1 MKKFKLSKIPFP
13 SDLKIIKNF
22 FSNENSEEIAKLNK
36 NIFMQIGLAFFT
48 IVLTVVILFA
58 MTSAW
63 YTNIAQTS
71 GLVFEV
77 EPWGFDGE
85 IITSEK
91 AVEAGPGDN
100 GIVHLEAENNSDG
113 IIDISVN
120 VSKSGMSPE
129 MQKRMFFYVETSATR
144 EGETMERVYVNNH
157 EGYTYTVFN
166 QSSLTLTEK
175 VSNAPKLK
183 WQWVY
188 DVLGYYVLGTE
199 MGGSVTVEEYLR
211 PIEYDYDKATF
222 AKTTTTVDGEEKE
235 VYKILTVDGETAPED
250 FLYMI
255 SATDGY
261 KGNIDTGK
269 SIGGYYRV
277 EVDENGYGV
286 YAYLCSY
293 SEIETAIMDDTKM
306 GILAQKKAEEN
317 EQLTE
322 DQIKLLTHKAKLN
335 VSAQK
340 NEAPAVNVSNAETL
354 QEIIDSGNYNYV
366 QLSSDIEVETL
377 VIPDGANI
385 MIDLNGKTIEGTD
398 KNVID
403 AKPGSSV
410 TMVNGTISGPAEGTA
425 VNAVGAEVNMSN
437 INISGMHYGVYVG
450 DSNDNNVLD
459 STVRIV
465 GSTIETESCAVF
477 VSGNG
482 LASEQKTTVVI
493 EKSTLKSEGIV
504 ISGNG
509 TTTGNGRWGTDINI
523 INSEI
528 KNETGIGAG
537 IYQPQKDSTLTIY
550 SSTVSGYTAIALKAG
565 SAKIIDSTIAGTGEH
580 NTPAF
585 GNSGFS
591 DTGDAVYIET
601 GYGHDIS
608 LEIDGTSILTSTYG
622 QSLRV
627 FEENAPFVKINIIS
641 GVFDEAQPD
650 EYIAEGSVQKG
661 SVQNGT
667 IVSVLQSSEE

>member
-13 SDLKIIKNF
+13 NDLKINKNF
-22 FSNENSEEIAKLNK
+22 FSNENSGEIAKLNK
-36 NIFMQIGLAFFT
+36 NIFMQIGLAFLT

-91 AVEAGPGDN
+91 SVKAGPGDN
-100 GIVHLEAENNSDG
+100 GIIHLEAENNSDN
-113 IIDISVN
+113 IIDISVS
-120 VSKSGMSPE
+120 VSKNEMLPE
-129 MQKRMFFYVETSATR
+129 MQKRLFFYVETNSVR
-144 EGETMERVYVNNH
+144 EGEKMERVYVNNH

-188 DVLGYYVLGTE
+188 DVLGYYVLGTANSDR
-199 MGGSVTVEEYLR
+199 SVTVEEYLR

-235 VYKILTVDGETAPED
+235 VYKILTVDGETTLAE
-250 FLYMI
+250 FLAEV
-255 SATDGY
+255 SDSDGY
-261 KGNIDTGK
+261 SGTIRGEVSTGEF
-269 SIGGYYRV
+269 YPV
-277 EVDENGYGV
+277 EVDGEGYGV

-293 SEIETAIMDDTKM
+293 SDIEMATKYDTNL
-306 GILAQKKAEEN
+306 GNLAQEKAEEN

-340 NEAPAVNVSNAETL
+340 NAAPAVSIGSAETL
-354 QEIIDSGNYNYV
+354 KEIIASGEFNYV
-366 QLSSDIEVETL
+366 QLSSNIDVETL

-385 MIDLNGKTIEGTD
+385 MIDLNGKTIEGSG

-403 AKPGSSV
+403 AEPGSSV
-410 TMVNGTISGPAEGTA
+410 TMVNGTISGPETANA

-450 DSNDNNVLD
+450 DSTEDNAID

-465 GSTIETESCAVF
+465 GSVIDTKSCAVF

-493 EKSTLKSEGIV
+493 EKSTLKSDGIV

-523 INSEI
+523 IDCDI
-528 KNETGIGAG
+528 IGNEGAVGAG
-537 IYQPQKDSTLTIY
+537 IYQPQKDSTVTIY
-550 SSTVSGYTAIALKAG
+550 KSRVSAYTAVAIKAG
-565 SAKIIDSTIAGTGEH
+565 SAKIIDSTIKGTGTYNE
-580 NTPAF
+580 PAF

-608 LEIDGTSILTSTYG
+608 LEIDENSVLKHDDASSR
-622 QSLRV
+622 SLRV
-627 FEENAPFVKINIIS
+627 FKEDAPFVKVNIIS
-641 GVFDEAQPD
+641 GEFDEAQPE
-650 EYIAEGSVQKG
+650 EYIAEGSVQ
-661 SVQNGT
+661 NGT
-667 IVSVLQSSEE
+667 TVSVLQSSEE

>member
-13 SDLKIIKNF
+13 NDLKINKNF
-22 FSNENSEEIAKLNK
+22 FSNENSGEIAKLNK
-36 NIFMQIGLAFFT
+36 NIFMQIGLAFLT

-91 AVEAGPGDN
+91 SVEAGPGDN
-100 GIVHLEAENNSDG
+100 GIIHLEAENNSDN

-120 VSKSGMSPE
+120 VSKNEMLPE
-129 MQKRMFFYVETSATR
+129 MQKRLFFYVETNSVR
-144 EGETMERVYVNNH
+144 EGEKMERVYVNNH

-188 DVLGYYVLGTE
+188 DVLGYYVLGTANSDE
-199 MGGSVTVEEYLR
+199 SVTVEEYLR

-235 VYKILTVDGETAPED
+235 VYKILTVDGKTTLTE
-250 FLYMI
+250 FLAEVFA
-255 SATDGY
+255 SDGY
-261 KGNIDTGK
+261 SGGTVPDDVSTGK
-269 SIGGYYRV
+269 FYRV
-277 EVDENGYGV
+277 EVDEDGHGV

-293 SEIETAIMDDTKM
+293 SDIEMATKYDTNL
-306 GILAQKKAEEN
+306 GDLAQKKAEGN
-317 EQLTE
+317 ELFAAKE
-322 DQIKLLTHKAKLN
+322 LLLTHKAKLN

-340 NEAPAVNVSNAETL
+340 NAAPAVSIGSAETL
-354 QEIIDSGNYNYV
+354 QEIIDSGEFNYV
-366 QLSSDIEVETL
+366 QLSSNIDVETL

-385 MIDLNGKTIEGTD
+385 MIDLNGKTIEGSG

-403 AKPGSSV
+403 AEPGSSV
-410 TMVNGTISGPAEGTA
+410 TMVNGTIAGSETANA

-450 DSNDNNVLD
+450 DSTEDNAID

-465 GSTIETESCAVF
+465 GSTINTKSCAVF

-493 EKSTLKSEGIV
+493 ENSTLMSDGIV

-523 INSEI
+523 IDCDI
-528 KNETGIGAG
+528 IGNEGAVGAG
-537 IYQPQKDSTLTIY
+537 IYQPQKDSTVTIY
-550 SSTVSGYTAIALKAG
+550 HSTVSAYTAVAIKAG
-565 SAKIIDSTIAGTGEH
+565 SVKIIDSIIEGTGAYNE
-580 NTPAF
+580 PAF
-585 GNSGFS
+585 ENSGFS

-608 LEIDGTSILTSTYG
+608 LEIDGTSKLTSENG
-622 QSLRV
+622 QSIRV
-627 FEENAPFVKINIIS
+627 FKEDAPFVKVNIIS
-641 GVFDEAQPD
+641 GEFDEAQPK
-650 EYIAEGSVQKG
+650 EYIAEGSEQT
-661 SVQNGT
+661 GT
-667 IVSVLQSSEE
+667 KVSVLQSSEE

>member
-13 SDLKIIKNF
+13 NDLKINKNF
-22 FSNENSEEIAKLNK
+22 FSNENSGEIAKLNK
-36 NIFMQIGLAFFT
+36 NIFMQIGLAFLT

-91 AVEAGPGDN
+91 SVEAGPGDN
-100 GIVHLEAENNSDG
+100 GIIHLEAENNSDN

-120 VSKSGMSPE
+120 VSKNEMLPE
-129 MQKRMFFYVETSATR
+129 MQKRLFFYVETNSVR
-144 EGETMERVYVNNH
+144 EGEKMERVYVNNH

-188 DVLGYYVLGTE
+188 DVLGYYVLGTANSDE
-199 MGGSVTVEEYLR
+199 SVTVEEYLR

-235 VYKILTVDGETAPED
+235 VYKILTVDGKTTLTE
-250 FLYMI
+250 FLTEVFA
-255 SATDGY
+255 SDGY
-261 KGNIDTGK
+261 SGGTVPNDVSTGK
-269 SIGGYYRV
+269 FYRV
-277 EVDENGYGV
+277 EVDEDGHGV

-293 SEIETAIMDDTKM
+293 SDIEMATKYDTNL
-306 GILAQKKAEEN
+306 GNLAQKKANSESVDEE
-317 EQLTE
+317 LTYRA
-322 DQIKLLTHKAKLN
+322 QLN

-340 NEAPAVNVSNAETL
+340 NEAPAVSVSDPETL
-354 QEIIDSGNYNYV
+354 KAIIASGDYNYV
-366 QLSSDIEVETL
+366 QLSSSINVDSLE
-377 VIPDGANI
+377 IPDGAKI
-385 MIDLNGKTIEGTD
+385 MIDLGGNTISGTAA
-398 KNVID
+398 KVVD

-465 GSTIETESCAVF
+465 GSEIKTSSCAVF

-493 EKSTLKSEGIV
+493 EKSTLMSDGIV

-523 INSEI
+523 IDSDI
-528 KNETGIGAG
+528 IGNEGAVGAG
-537 IYQPQKDSTLTIY
+537 IYQPQKDSTITIY
-550 SSTVSGYTAIALKAG
+550 KSTVSAYTAVAIKAG
-565 SAKIIDSTIAGTGEH
+565 SAKIIDSIIEGTGTYNE
-580 NTPAF
+580 PAF

-608 LEIDGTSILTSTYG
+608 LEIDGTSILSTHG

-627 FEENAPFVKINIIS
+627 FKEDAPFVKINIIS
-641 GVFDEAQPD
+641 GEFGEAQP
-650 EYIAEGSVQKG
+650 EKYIAEGSVQ
-661 SVQNGT
+661 NGT
-667 IVSVLQSSEE
+667 TVSVLQSSEE

>member
-1 MKKFKLSKIPFP
+1 
-13 SDLKIIKNF
+13 
-22 FSNENSEEIAKLNK
+22 
-36 NIFMQIGLAFFT
+36 MQIGLAFFT

-199 MGGSVTVEEYLR
+199 NGGSITVEEYLR

-222 AKTTTTVDGEEKE
+222 EKTVDDEGKPI
-235 VYKILTVDGETAPED
+235 YKLLTVDGETEPED

-261 KGNIDTGK
+261 EGNIDTNG
-269 SIGGYYRV
+269 SIGGYYPV

-306 GILAQKKAEEN
+306 GILAQKKANGESISEE
-317 EQLTE
+317 LTYRA
-322 DQIKLLTHKAKLN
+322 QLN

-340 NEAPAVNVSNAETL
+340 NEAPAVSVGNAETL
-354 QEIIDSGNYNYV
+354 QEIIDSGDYNYV
-366 QLSSDIEVETL
+366 QLSSSINVDSLE
-377 VIPDGANI
+377 IPDGAKI
-385 MIDLNGKTIEGTD
+385 MIDLGGNTISGTAA
-398 KNVID
+398 KVVD

-523 INSEI
+523 IDSEI
-528 KNETGIGAG
+528 INENGIGAG

-550 SSTVSGYTAIALKAG
+550 DSTVSGYTAIALKAG

-608 LEIDGTSILTSTYG
+608 LEIDENSVLEHFDARSL
-622 QSLRV
+622 SLRV
-627 FEENAPFVKINIIS
+627 FEKDAPFVKINIIS
-641 GVFDEAQPD
+641 GEFKEEQPE
-650 EYIAEGSVQKG
+650 EYIAEG

>member
-13 SDLKIIKNF
+13 NDLKINKNF
-22 FSNENSEEIAKLNK
+22 FSNENSGEIAKLNK
-36 NIFMQIGLAFFT
+36 NIFMQIGLAFLT

-91 AVEAGPGDN
+91 SVEAGPGDN
-100 GIVHLEAENNSDG
+100 GIIHLEAENNSDN

-120 VSKSGMSPE
+120 VSKNEMLPE
-129 MQKRMFFYVETSATR
+129 MQKRLFFYVETNSVR
-144 EGETMERVYVNNH
+144 EGEKMERVYVNNH

-188 DVLGYYVLGTE
+188 DVLGYYVLGTAN
-199 MGGSVTVEEYLR
+199 GDGSVTVEEYLR

-222 AKTTTTVDGEEKE
+222 VKTVDDEGKSI
-235 VYKILTVDGETAPED
+235 YKLLTVDGETEPED

-261 KGNIDTGK
+261 KGNIDTDK
-269 SIGGYYRV
+269 SIGGYYPV

-293 SEIETAIMDDTKM
+293 SEIEMATRDDTEM
-306 GILAQKKAEEN
+306 GILAQKKANGESISEE
-317 EQLTE
+317 LTYRA
-322 DQIKLLTHKAKLN
+322 QLN

-340 NEAPAVNVSNAETL
+340 NEAPAVSVSDPETL
-354 QEIIDSGNYNYV
+354 KTIIASGDYNYV
-366 QLSSDIEVETL
+366 QLSSDINVDSLE
-377 VIPDGANI
+377 IPDGAKI
-385 MIDLNGKTIEGTD
+385 MIDLGGNTISGTAA
-398 KNVID
+398 KVVD

-410 TMVNGTISGPAEGTA
+410 TMVNGTVSGPAEGTA

-493 EKSTLKSEGIV
+493 ENSTLKSKGIV

-523 INSEI
+523 IDSEI
-528 KNETGIGAG
+528 INENGIGAG
-537 IYQPQKDSTLTIY
+537 IYQPQKDSTITIY
-550 SSTVSGYTAIALKAG
+550 HSTVSAYTAVAIKAG
-565 SAKIIDSTIAGTGEH
+565 SAKIIDSTIEGTGAYNE
-580 NTPAF
+580 PAF

-627 FEENAPFVKINIIS
+627 FKEDAPFVKINIIS
-641 GVFDEAQPD
+641 GIFKEEQPE
-650 EYIAEGSVQKG
+650 EYIAEGSVQ
-661 SVQNGT
+661 NGT
-667 IVSVLQSSEE
+667 EVFVSQTEE

>member
-13 SDLKIIKNF
+13 NDLKINKNF
-22 FSNENSEEIAKLNK
+22 FSNENSGEIAKLNK
-36 NIFMQIGLAFFT
+36 NIFMQIGLAFLT

-91 AVEAGPGDN
+91 SVEAGPGDN
-100 GIVHLEAENNSDG
+100 GIIHLEAENNSDN

-120 VSKSGMSPE
+120 VSKNEMLPE
-129 MQKRMFFYVETSATR
+129 MQKRLFFYVETNSVR
-144 EGETMERVYVNNH
+144 EGEKMERVYVNNH

-188 DVLGYYVLGTE
+188 DVLGYYVLGTANSDE
-199 MGGSVTVEEYLR
+199 SVTVEEYLR

-235 VYKILTVDGETAPED
+235 VYKILTVDGKTTLTE
-250 FLYMI
+250 FLTEVFA
-255 SATDGY
+255 SDGY
-261 KGNIDTGK
+261 SGGTVPDDVSTGK
-269 SIGGYYRV
+269 FYRV
-277 EVDENGYGV
+277 EVDEDGHGV

-293 SEIETAIMDDTKM
+293 SDIEMATKYDTNL
-306 GILAQKKAEEN
+306 GDLAQKKAEGN
-317 EQLTE
+317 ELFAAKE
-322 DQIKLLTHKAKLN
+322 LLLTHKAKLN

-340 NEAPAVNVSNAETL
+340 NAAPAVSIGSAETL
-354 QEIIDSGNYNYV
+354 KEIIDSGEFNYV
-366 QLSSDIEVETL
+366 QLSSNIDVETL

-385 MIDLNGKTIEGTD
+385 MIDLNGKTIEGSG

-403 AKPGSSV
+403 AEPGSSV
-410 TMVNGTISGPAEGTA
+410 TMVNGTIAGSETANA

-450 DSNDNNVLD
+450 DSTEDNAID

-465 GSTIETESCAVF
+465 GSTINTKSCAVF

-493 EKSTLKSEGIV
+493 ENSTLMSDGIV

-523 INSEI
+523 IDSYIIGN
-528 KNETGIGAG
+528 KGTVGAG
-537 IYQPQKDSTLTIY
+537 IYQPQKDSTVTIY
-550 SSTVSGYTAIALKAG
+550 HSTVSAYTAVAIKAG
-565 SAKIIDSTIAGTGEH
+565 SVKIIDSIIEGTGAYNE
-580 NTPAF
+580 PAF
-585 GNSGFS
+585 ENSGFS

-608 LEIDGTSILTSTYG
+608 LEIDGTSKLTSENG
-622 QSLRV
+622 QSIRV
-627 FEENAPFVKINIIS
+627 FEENAPFVKVNIIS
-641 GVFDEAQPD
+641 GEFDEAQPK
-650 EYIAEGSVQKG
+650 EYIAEGSEQT
-661 SVQNGT
+661 GT
-667 IVSVLQSSEE
+667 KVSVLQSSEE

>member
-1 MKKFKLSKIPFP
+1 
-13 SDLKIIKNF
+13 
-22 FSNENSEEIAKLNK
+22 
-36 NIFMQIGLAFFT
+36 MQIGLAFLT

-91 AVEAGPGDN
+91 SVEAGPGDN
-100 GIVHLEAENNSDG
+100 GIIHLEAENNSDN

-120 VSKSGMSPE
+120 VSKNEMLPE
-129 MQKRMFFYVETSATR
+129 MQKRLFFYVETNSVR
-144 EGETMERVYVNNH
+144 EGEKMERVYVNNH

-188 DVLGYYVLGTE
+188 DVLGYYVLGTAN
-199 MGGSVTVEEYLR
+199 GDGSVTVEEYLR

-235 VYKILTVDGETAPED
+235 VYKILTVDGKTTLTE
-250 FLYMI
+250 FLNEVFA
-255 SATDGY
+255 SDGY
-261 KGNIDTGK
+261 SGTEAVGEEVLTGK
-269 SIGGYYRV
+269 FYPV
-277 EVDENGYGV
+277 EVEDGHGV

-293 SEIETAIMDDTKM
+293 SDIEMATKYDTNL
-306 GILAQKKAEEN
+306 GNLAQEKAEEN
-317 EQLTE
+317 EQLTD
-322 DQIKLLTHKAKLN
+322 DQLLTHKAKLN

-340 NEAPAVNVSNAETL
+340 NAAPAVSIGSAENL
-354 QEIIDSGNYNYV
+354 QEIIDSGEFNYV
-366 QLSSDIEVETL
+366 QLSSNIDVDTL

-385 MIDLNGKTIEGTD
+385 MIDLNGKTIEGSG

-403 AKPGSSV
+403 AEPGSSV
-410 TMVNGTISGPAEGTA
+410 TMVNGTIAGSETANA

-450 DSNDNNVLD
+450 DSTEDNAID

-465 GSTIETESCAVF
+465 GSTINTKSCAVF

-493 EKSTLKSEGIV
+493 EKSTLKSDGIV

-523 INSEI
+523 IDCDI
-528 KNETGIGAG
+528 IGNEDTVGAG
-537 IYQPQKDSTLTIY
+537 IYQPQKDSTITIY
-550 SSTVSGYTAIALKAG
+550 KSRVSAYTAVAIKAG
-565 SAKIIDSTIAGTGEH
+565 SAKIIDSTIEGTGGYNE
-580 NTPAF
+580 PAF

-608 LEIDGTSILTSTYG
+608 LEIDGTSKLTSEYG
-622 QSLRV
+622 QSIRV
-627 FEENAPFVKINIIS
+627 FKEDAPFVKVNIIS
-641 GVFDEAQPD
+641 GEFDEEQPE
-650 EYIAEGSVQKG
+650 EYIAEGSEQT
-661 SVQNGT
+661 GT
-667 IVSVLQSSEE
+667 KVSVLQSSEE

>member
-175 VSNAPKLK
+175 VNNAPKLK

-199 MGGSVTVEEYLR
+199 NGGSITVEEYLR

-222 AKTTTTVDGEEKE
+222 VKTGDSEENTT
-235 VYKILTVDGETAPED
+235 YKLLTVDGETAPED

-261 KGNIDTGK
+261 EENINTSK
-269 SIGGYYRV
+269 SIGGYYPV

-306 GILAQKKAEEN
+306 GILAQKKANGEEVN
-317 EQLTE
+317 AELTYRA
-322 DQIKLLTHKAKLN
+322 QLN

-340 NEAPAVNVSNAETL
+340 NEAPAVSVSNPETL
-354 QEIIDSGNYNYV
+354 KAIIDSGDYNYV
-366 QLSSDIEVETL
+366 QLSSDINIDSLE
-377 VIPDGANI
+377 IPDGAKI
-385 MIDLNGKTIEGTD
+385 MIDLGGNTISGTAA
-398 KNVID
+398 KVVD

-410 TMVNGTISGPAEGTA
+410 TMVNGTVSGPAEGTA

-523 INSEI
+523 IDSEI
-528 KNETGIGAG
+528 INENGIGAG

-565 SAKIIDSTIAGTGEH
+565 SAKIIDSTIEGTGTYNE
-580 NTPAF
+580 PAF

-601 GYGHDIS
+601 GYGHDIN
-608 LEIDGTSILTSTYG
+608 LEIDEIDGTSILTSTHG

-627 FEENAPFVKINIIS
+627 FKEDAPFVKINIIS
-641 GVFDEAQPD
+641 GEFDEAQP
-650 EYIAEGSVQKG
+650 EKYIAEGSVQ
-661 SVQNGT
+661 NGT
-667 IVSVLQSSEE
+667 KVSVLQSSEE

>member
-13 SDLKIIKNF
+13 NDLKINKNF
-22 FSNENSEEIAKLNK
+22 FSNEKSGEIAKLNK
-36 NIFMQIGLAFFT
+36 NIFMQIGLAFLT

-91 AVEAGPGDN
+91 SVEAGPGDN
-100 GIVHLEAENNSDG
+100 GIIHLEAENNSDN

-120 VSKSGMSPE
+120 VSKNEMLPE
-129 MQKRMFFYVETSATR
+129 MQKRLFFYVETNSVR
-144 EGETMERVYVNNH
+144 EGEKMERVYVNNH

-188 DVLGYYVLGTE
+188 DVLGYYVLGTANSDR
-199 MGGSVTVEEYLR
+199 SVTVEEYLR

-235 VYKILTVDGETAPED
+235 IYKILTVDGETTLAE
-250 FLYMI
+250 FLAEV
-255 SATDGY
+255 SDSDGY
-261 KGNIDTGK
+261 SGTIQGEVSTGEF
-269 SIGGYYRV
+269 YPV
-277 EVDENGYGV
+277 EVDEEGYGV

-293 SEIETAIMDDTKM
+293 SDIEIATKEDTNW
-306 GILAQKKAEEN
+306 GNLAQKKAEGN
-317 EQLTE
+317 ELSAAE
-322 DQIKLLTHKAKLN
+322 ELLLTHKAKLN

-340 NEAPAVNVSNAETL
+340 NAAPAVSIGSAETL
-354 QEIIDSGNYNYV
+354 KEIIASGEFNYV
-366 QLSSDIEVETL
+366 QLSSNIDVDTL

-385 MIDLNGKTIEGTD
+385 MIDLNGKTIEGSG

-403 AKPGSSV
+403 AEPGSSV
-410 TMVNGTISGPAEGTA
+410 TMVNGTISGPETANA

-450 DSNDNNVLD
+450 DSTEDNAID

-465 GSTIETESCAVF
+465 GSVIDTKSCAVF

-493 EKSTLKSEGIV
+493 EKSTLKSDGIV

-523 INSEI
+523 IDCDI
-528 KNETGIGAG
+528 IGNEGAVGAG
-537 IYQPQKDSTLTIY
+537 IYQPQKDSTVTIY
-550 SSTVSGYTAIALKAG
+550 KSRVSAYTAVAIKAG
-565 SAKIIDSTIAGTGEH
+565 SAKIIDSTIKGTGTYNE
-580 NTPAF
+580 PAF

-608 LEIDGTSILTSTYG
+608 LEIDENSVLKHDDASSR
-622 QSLRV
+622 SLRV
-627 FEENAPFVKINIIS
+627 FKEDAPFVKVNIIS
-641 GVFDEAQPD
+641 GIFDEAQPK
-650 EYIAEGSVQKG
+650 EYIAEGSEQT
-661 SVQNGT
+661 GT
-667 IVSVLQSSEE
+667 KVSVLQSSEE

>member
-13 SDLKIIKNF
+13 NDLKINKNF
-22 FSNENSEEIAKLNK
+22 FSNENSGEIAKLNK
-36 NIFMQIGLAFFT
+36 NIFMQIGLAFLT

-91 AVEAGPGDN
+91 SVEAGPGDN
-100 GIVHLEAENNSDG
+100 GIIHLEAENNSDN

-120 VSKSGMSPE
+120 VSKNEMLPE
-129 MQKRMFFYVETSATR
+129 MQKRLFFYVETNSVR
-144 EGETMERVYVNNH
+144 EGEKMERVYVNNH

-188 DVLGYYVLGTE
+188 DVLGYYVLGTANSDE
-199 MGGSVTVEEYLR
+199 SVTVEEYLR

-235 VYKILTVDGETAPED
+235 VYKILTVDGETTLTE
-250 FLYMI
+250 FLAEVFA
-255 SATDGY
+255 SDGY
-261 KGNIDTGK
+261 GGTVPSKVSTGK
-269 SIGGYYRV
+269 FYPV
-277 EVDENGYGV
+277 EVDGDGHGV

-293 SEIETAIMDDTKM
+293 SDIEMATKYDTNL
-306 GILAQKKAEEN
+306 GNLAQKKAEGNGLSVAE
-317 EQLTE
+317 EL
-322 DQIKLLTHKAKLN
+322 LLTHKAKLN

-340 NEAPAVNVSNAETL
+340 NAAPAVSIGSAETL
-354 QEIIDSGNYNYV
+354 KEIIDSGEFNYV
-366 QLSSDIEVETL
+366 QLSSNIDVETL

-385 MIDLNGKTIEGTD
+385 MIDLNGKTIEGSG

-403 AKPGSSV
+403 AEPGSSV
-410 TMVNGTISGPAEGTA
+410 TMVNGTISGPETANA

-450 DSNDNNVLD
+450 DSTEDNAID

-465 GSTIETESCAVF
+465 GSTINTKSCAVF

-493 EKSTLKSEGIV
+493 ENSTLMSDGIV

-523 INSEI
+523 IDSYIIGN
-528 KNETGIGAG
+528 KGTVGAG
-537 IYQPQKDSTLTIY
+537 IYQPQKDSTVTIY
-550 SSTVSGYTAIALKAG
+550 HSTVSAYTAVAIKAG
-565 SAKIIDSTIAGTGEH
+565 SVKIIDSTIEGTGAYNE
-580 NTPAF
+580 PAF

-608 LEIDGTSILTSTYG
+608 LEIDENSVFKHFDARSL
-622 QSLRV
+622 SLRV
-627 FEENAPFVKINIIS
+627 FKEDAPFVKVNIIS
-641 GVFDEAQPD
+641 GEFDEAQPK
-650 EYIAEGSVQKG
+650 EYIAEGSEQT
-661 SVQNGT
+661 GT
-667 IVSVLQSSEE
+667 KVSVLQYSEE

>member
-199 MGGSVTVEEYLR
+199 NGGSITVEEYLR

-235 VYKILTVDGETAPED
+235 IYKILTVDGETTLAE
-250 FLYMI
+250 FLAEV
-255 SATDGY
+255 SDSDGY
-261 KGNIDTGK
+261 SGTIQGEVSTGEF
-269 SIGGYYRV
+269 YPV
-277 EVDENGYGV
+277 EVDEDGHGV

-293 SEIETAIMDDTKM
+293 SDIEMATKYDTNL
-306 GILAQKKAEEN
+306 GNLAQEKAEEN
-317 EQLTE
+317 EQLTDE
-322 DQIKLLTHKAKLN
+322 QIKLLTHKAKLN

-340 NEAPAVNVSNAETL
+340 NEAPAVSVSNAETL
-354 QEIIDSGNYNYV
+354 QTIIDSGNYNYV
-366 QLSSDIEVETL
+366 QLSSDINVDSLE
-377 VIPDGANI
+377 IPDGAKI
-385 MIDLNGKTIEGTD
+385 MIDLGGNTISGTAA
-398 KNVID
+398 KVVD

-523 INSEI
+523 IDSEI
-528 KNETGIGAG
+528 INENGIGAG

-550 SSTVSGYTAIALKAG
+550 NSTVSGYTAIALKAG
-565 SAKIIDSTIAGTGEH
+565 SAKIIDSTIAGTGVH
-580 NTPAF
+580 NAPAF

-608 LEIDGTSILTSTYG
+608 LEIDVNSILTSTYG
-622 QSLRV
+622 KSLRV
-627 FEENAPFVKINIIS
+627 FKEDAPFVKINIIS
-641 GVFDEAQPD
+641 GVFKEEQP
-650 EYIAEGSVQKG
+650 EGYIAEGSVQD
-661 SVQNGT
+661 GT

>member
-13 SDLKIIKNF
+13 NDLKINKNF
-22 FSNENSEEIAKLNK
+22 FSNENSGEIAKLNK
-36 NIFMQIGLAFFT
+36 NIFMQIGLAFLT

-91 AVEAGPGDN
+91 SVEAGPGDN
-100 GIVHLEAENNSDG
+100 GIIHLEAENNSDN

-120 VSKSGMSPE
+120 VSKNEMLPE
-129 MQKRMFFYVETSATR
+129 MQKRLFFYVETNSVR
-144 EGETMERVYVNNH
+144 EGEKMERVYVNNH

-188 DVLGYYVLGTE
+188 DVLGYYVLGTANSDE
-199 MGGSVTVEEYLR
+199 SVTVEEYLR

-235 VYKILTVDGETAPED
+235 VYKILTVDGKTTLTE
-250 FLYMI
+250 FLTEVFA
-255 SATDGY
+255 SDGY
-261 KGNIDTGK
+261 SGGTVPDDVSTGK
-269 SIGGYYRV
+269 FYRV
-277 EVDENGYGV
+277 EVDEDGHGV

-293 SEIETAIMDDTKM
+293 SDIEMATKYDTNL
-306 GILAQKKAEEN
+306 GNLAQKKAEGN
-317 EQLTE
+317 ELFAAKE
-322 DQIKLLTHKAKLN
+322 LLLTHKAKLN

-340 NEAPAVNVSNAETL
+340 NAAPAVSISSAETL
-354 QEIIDSGNYNYV
+354 QEIIASGEFNYV
-366 QLSSDIEVETL
+366 QLSSNIDVETL

-385 MIDLNGKTIEGTD
+385 MIDLNGKTIEGSG

-403 AKPGSSV
+403 AEPGSSV
-410 TMVNGTISGPAEGTA
+410 TMVNGTIAGSETANA

-450 DSNDNNVLD
+450 DSTEDNAID

-465 GSTIETESCAVF
+465 GSTINTKSCAVF

-493 EKSTLKSEGIV
+493 ENSTLMSDGIV

-523 INSEI
+523 IDSYIIGN
-528 KNETGIGAG
+528 KGTVGAG
-537 IYQPQKDSTLTIY
+537 IYQPQKDSTVTIY
-550 SSTVSGYTAIALKAG
+550 HSTVSAYTAVAIKAG
-565 SAKIIDSTIAGTGEH
+565 SVKIIDSTIEGTGTYNE
-580 NTPAF
+580 PAF

-608 LEIDGTSILTSTYG
+608 LEIDGDSKLTSENG
-622 QSLRV
+622 QSIRV
-627 FEENAPFVKINIIS
+627 FEENAPFVKVNIIS
-641 GVFDEAQPD
+641 GEFDEAQPE
-650 EYIAEGSVQKG
+650 EYIAEGSEQT
-661 SVQNGT
+661 GT
-667 IVSVLQSSEE
+667 KVSVLQSSEE

>member
-199 MGGSVTVEEYLR
+199 NGGSITVEEYLR

-222 AKTTTTVDGEEKE
+222 EKTVDDEGKPI
-235 VYKILTVDGETAPED
+235 YKLLTVDGETEPED

-261 KGNIDTGK
+261 EGNIDTNG
-269 SIGGYYRV
+269 SIGGYYPV

-306 GILAQKKAEEN
+306 GILAQKKANGESISEE
-317 EQLTE
+317 LTYRA
-322 DQIKLLTHKAKLN
+322 QLN

-340 NEAPAVNVSNAETL
+340 NEAPAVSVGNAETL
-354 QEIIDSGNYNYV
+354 QEIIDSGDYNYV
-366 QLSSDIEVETL
+366 QLSSSINVDSLE
-377 VIPDGANI
+377 IPDGAKI
-385 MIDLNGKTIEGTD
+385 MIDLGGNTISGTAA
-398 KNVID
+398 KVVD

-523 INSEI
+523 IDSEI
-528 KNETGIGAG
+528 INENGIGAG

-550 SSTVSGYTAIALKAG
+550 DSTVSGYTAIALKAG

-608 LEIDGTSILTSTYG
+608 LEIDENSVLEHFDARSL
-622 QSLRV
+622 SLRV
-627 FEENAPFVKINIIS
+627 FEKDAPFVKINIIS
-641 GVFDEAQPD
+641 GEFKEEQPE
-650 EYIAEGSVQKG
+650 EYIAEG